1 MSRRQNRSSP
11 RLHRQRPHVFRACG
25 TVLLLVLFAGIGALW
40 GNTLDNAVVANT
52 PDVASAPAPQETAA
66 AEEASAPLQA
76 SAAPGTVCVWVPKSG
91 ARYHQTSD
99 CSGMQNPA
107 QVTLE
112 EALAQGYTPC
122 QRCQPPDEAA
132 QASE

>member
-76 SAAPGTVCVWVPKSG
+76 SAAPGPSACGCPS
-91 ARYHQTSD
+91 
-99 CSGMQNPA
+99 PA
-107 QVTLE
+107 HATTRRPI
-112 EALAQGYTPC
+112 AAAC
-122 QRCQPPDEAA
+122 KIPPR
-132 QASE
+132 

>member
-76 SAAPGTVCVWVPKSG
+76 SAAPGTASWGRVWFRSRARMSPHTAAARQRRTMAAVMGSPVPRSMS
-91 ARYHQTSD
+91 R
-99 CSGMQNPA
+99 
-107 QVTLE
+107 TLR
-112 EALAQGYTPC
+112 LRVSTWP
-122 QRCQPPDEAA
+122 
-132 QASE
+132 